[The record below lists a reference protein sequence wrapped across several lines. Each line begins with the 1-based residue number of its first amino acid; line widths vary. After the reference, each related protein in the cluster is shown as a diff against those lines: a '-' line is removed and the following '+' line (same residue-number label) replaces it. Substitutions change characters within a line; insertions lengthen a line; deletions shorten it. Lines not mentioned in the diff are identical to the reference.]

1 MKTSSELGF
10 SLQVFTEIL
19 HIKGIIP
26 MLKVKNVHNVR
37 YAVRST
43 RILRDMHTS
52 AACTD
57 LRPIQMSDYE

>member
-1 MKTSSELGF
+1 
-10 SLQVFTEIL
+10 
-19 HIKGIIP
+19 

-57 LRPIQMSDYE
+57 LRPIQMSDYEWVFTMIDQFV